1 LQPFEWVSHLQELGQ
16 HQGILFLTGWFSAW
30 LVLSFDTQ
38 EALFAHAGEY
48 VKPNGSLLLSTKNG
62 FADFNINA
70 SRGDASGVR
79 NMEGV
84 AESIG
89 AGAEQRNRWVYSDSS
104 SSCVAVISE
113 LKDRT
118 VNVITRSCENYYGV
132 SAVGAIDGKYTK
144 E

>member
-1 LQPFEWVSHLQELGQ
+1 MIDYV
-16 HQGILFLTGWFSAW
+16 ILSQVYLE
-30 LVLSFDTQ
+30 SFVMKKIISMLFIASYAT
-38 EALFAHAGEY
+38 FAHAGEY
-48 VKPNGSLLLSTKNG
+48 VKSNGILSLSAKNGSAEFS
-62 FADFNINA
+62 INA
-70 SRGDASGVR
+70 SRGDASGVC

-84 AESIG
+84 AESVG

-118 VNVITRSCENYYGV
+118 VNVMTRSCENYCGV
-132 SAVGAIDGKYTK
+132 SAVGSMDGKYRK